1 MAATAVIAALTTEYC
16 CPTET
21 CDGFRGWIAARQDR
35 VVFEHREA
43 SIQRGGELGV
53 VEEELLAVGR
63 IAGAEVG
70 QVAVEDRGELGGGR
84 GFVAIVGGMGAI
96 CLFVWRW
103 HDPLCPR
110 GL

>member
-1 MAATAVIAALTTEYC
+1 M
-16 CPTET
+16 
-21 CDGFRGWIAARQDR
+21 
-35 VVFEHREA
+35 VFEHREA

-84 GFVAIVGGMGAI
+84 IRRDCGWDGCHLLVCLAVA
-96 CLFVWRW
+96 
-103 HDPLCPR
+103 
-110 GL
+110 